1 MAARCWEG
9 PAEMAHTPQRDRNYN
24 GAQTVDRAC
33 LLLGEIARTGAPGAR
48 LVDLT
53 QRSKLNRA
61 TVHRILQSLSAAQF
75 VQQDRDSRR
84 YRLGVALHG
93 LALAAPSPLEQLT
106 ELRPLLDHLAQRTGE
121 TAYLMLRRGDE
132 VLCIARAEGAAPIRT
147 LLIEVGAHRP
157 IGTTIA
163 GVTMLAALDDE
174 EVEDILRR
182 TATAMARYR
191 NATADFVRKHI
202 AGVRRN
208 GFCTSKAVLIDGATG
223 ISAAVPNAM
232 GRPYLAVSLSAVSSR
247 LPEERVKPLAAELG
261 RTCTRMGQLLERA
274 HARQNTNAV
283 RYADTRVD

>member
-1 MAARCWEG
+1 MG
-9 PAEMAHTPQRDRNYN
+9 GTPQRTRNYS

-33 LLLGEIARTGAPGAR
+33 LLLSEIARCGPPGAR

-61 TVHRILQSLSAAQF
+61 TVHRILQSLSAAEF

-84 YRLGVALHG
+84 YRLGVAMHG

-106 ELRPLLDHLAQRTGE
+106 DLRPLLDQLAQRTGE
-121 TAYLMLRRGDE
+121 TAYLMQRRGDE

-163 GVTMLAALDDE
+163 GITMLAALDDR
-174 EVEDILRR
+174 EVEEILKR
-182 TATAMARYR
+182 TASAMVRHR
-191 NATADFVRKHI
+191 NATPEFVRKHI

-208 GFCTSKAVLIDGATG
+208 GFCSSKAVLIEGATG
-223 ISAAVPNAM
+223 ISAPVPNAN
-232 GRPYLAVSLSAVSSR
+232 GHPYLAVSLSAVSSR
-247 LPEERVKPLAAELG
+247 LPEERVKPLAVELM
-261 RTCTRMGQLLERA
+261 RTCARMGQVLDRA
-274 HARQNTNAV
+274 CARRSENSA
-283 RYADTRVD
+283 RYPDARSD